1 VLLFLLTIYHTDNTN
16 SELLHLEDVTVVTGL
31 RPQNGAEDQTAPEL
45 SAMLA
50 VYVST
55 RR

>member
-1 VLLFLLTIYHTDNTN
+1 MLLFLLTIYHPDNTN
-16 SELLHLEDVTVVTGL
+16 SELLRLEDVTVVTEL
-31 RPQNGAEDQTAPEL
+31 RRQNGAEDQTVPEP

-55 RR
+55 R